1 MIFSNSIACCR
12 ELMLSNKK
20 KKGRREG
27 MAQICLIHKNKYG
40 KGPNC
45 SVQIPK
51 KSGMV
56 RL

>member
-1 MIFSNSIACCR
+1 
-12 ELMLSNKK
+12 MLSNKK
-20 KKGRREG
+20 KKGEG
-27 MAQICLIHKNKYG
+27 KGVAQICLIHKNKCG

-45 SVQIPK
+45 SVQMPK

>member
-1 MIFSNSIACCR
+1 
-12 ELMLSNKK
+12 MLSNKK